1 MSSYPTYTHNE
12 TTNPVGIIKEMVGG
26 IPHSHILETKVNI
39 IDDEINLTN
48 DKDLVTH
55 ANLTMKKE
63 LQFMDIVEDEKEQ
76 DISFVPRKVIN
87 HKISREPHREIHK
100 SKDKNG
106 KDVFKVKIV
115 QEQHLRVKVSWKNG
129 TSSWVAADA
138 LKEQNPFIFL
148 PYVKQRKL
156 FTCP

>member
-1 MSSYPTYTHNE
+1 
-12 TTNPVGIIKEMVGG
+12 MVGG

-48 DKDLVTH
+48 DTDLVTH

-76 DISFVPRKVIN
+76 DISFVPRRIID
-87 HKISREPHREIHK
+87 HKISREPRREIHK

-115 QEQHLRVKVSWKNG
+115 QEQHLRVQVLWKNG
-129 TSSWVAADA
+129 TNSWVVADA
-138 LKEQNPFIFL
+138 LKKAKSFHILTLCGTKEAI
-148 PYVKQRKL
+148 
-156 FTCP
+156 